1 MIVYVETNFVLEQ
14 AFLQEE
20 HGSCTRLL
28 EAAAAKK
35 IELVLPAYSMGEPYE
50 KLIRRRRERKQLS
63 DRLRQELHELRRSAP
78 YANEAE
84 QYSDLARLLID
95 SNEQEN
101 QRLNEV
107 LSRILDIATII
118 PTDSDV
124 LKNALMA
131 QRALGLSPQDSIV
144 YAAVRK
150 HLVMQN
156 GTRCFIN
163 KNTRTSWNRAS
174 SLNSKRTIARSSR
187 RFWTASDTSRQTCG
201 TGATRSIPLLDLGLI
216 TSRNK

>member
-163 KNTRTSWNRAS
+163 KNTRDFLEPRIVAEFEAHHCKIIPAF
-174 SLNSKRTIARSSR
+174 LDGVGYIEADLRHRG
-187 RFWTASDTSRQTCG
+187 DTVDP
-201 TGATRSIPLLDLGLI
+201 AA
-216 TSRNK
+216 

>member
-20 HGSCTRLL
+20 HGACTRLL
-28 EAAAAKK
+28 DAAEAKD
-35 IELVLPAYSMGEPYE
+35 IELVLPAYSVGEPYE
-50 KLIRRRRERKQLS
+50 KLIRRRKERRQLS
-63 DRLRQELHELRRSAP
+63 ERLRQELNELRRSAP

-101 QRLNEV
+101 QRLNEILGRV
-107 LSRILDIATII
+107 LDIATII

-124 LKNALMA
+124 LKNALVA
-131 QRALGLSPQDSIV
+131 QQELGFSPQDSIV

-150 HLVMQN
+150 HLIVQERP
-156 GTRCFIN
+156 RCFIN
-163 KNTRTSWNRAS
+163 KNTRDFLEPRVAAEFAAAQCKIIPAFSDGIRYIEAS
-174 SLNSKRTIARSSR
+174 TR
-187 RFWTASDTSRQTCG
+187 RQH
-201 TGATRSIPLLDLGLI
+201 GA
-216 TSRNK
+216 